1 MTKRRHDRTKGVL
14 PVIISGT
21 DEHGCPFHEVAH
33 TLDITSNGARVGAI
47 HHRIRAQDVVVLKH
61 RHRRVEFRV
70 VWIKCLKEGGEYQL
84 GLQTVIPGDAWRV

>member
-14 PVIISGT
+14 PVTISGT

-47 HHRIRAQDVVVLKH
+47 HHRIRAQDVVVLKY

-84 GLQTVIPGDAWRV
+84 GLQTVIPGDTWRA